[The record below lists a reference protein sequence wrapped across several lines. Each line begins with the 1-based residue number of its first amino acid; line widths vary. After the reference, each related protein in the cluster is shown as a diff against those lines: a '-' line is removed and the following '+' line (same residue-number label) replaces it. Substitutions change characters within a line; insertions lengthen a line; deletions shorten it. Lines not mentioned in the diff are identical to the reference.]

1 MTTASKPI
9 SKMDGVELEEY
20 AAEWNRELSQVYLG
34 GFEVEASVIGK
45 RWQALGHPAAA
56 DSWAE
61 AAKKLY
67 EAADSIEQAIKE
79 VSDE

>member
-20 AAEWNRELSQVYLG
+20 AAEWKRELAQIYLG

-45 RWQALGHPAAA
+45 RWKALGRPAAA
-56 DSWAE
+56 AAWAQ
-61 AAKKLY
+61 
-67 EAADSIEQAIKE
+67 AADQLEKATACIEQAIKE

>member
-20 AAEWNRELSQVYLG
+20 AAEWKRELGQVYLG

-45 RWQALGHPAAA
+45 RWKALGHPVAAA
-56 DSWAE
+56 SWGE
-61 AAKKLY
+61 AAVMVEK
-67 EAADSIEQAIKE
+67 AADAIEQAVKE